1 VKTEDKRQKT
11 EDKRQK
17 TEDGRQKNE
26 EQPTSITSRSFSEV

>member
-1 VKTEDKRQKT
+1 VKTEDG
-11 EDKRQK
+11 RQK